1 MTPMPPKV
9 PNAPGTKLPLPP
21 KQVDLEIVDVGSRVQ
36 IESLMTQVESLK
48 EDNDSLK
55 NQVDHIRNHLN
66 TFEFATL
73 EHLAGRPE
81 SPSTTPSKVKKWTVI
96 GTIAASIIAA
106 SGAITAAVIN
116 NRTARASRQQQAE
129 VARQVVMDNQRSTSE
144 SFMAGVREGAKQ
156 AVIDMEKNKEIPPIK
171 KPEDKKKKAPTP
183 KPRVPSP

>member
-1 MTPMPPKV
+1 MPPKV

-36 IESLMTQVESLK
+36 IESLIAQVELLK

-81 SPSTTPSKVKKWTVI
+81 SPSTTPPNKIKKWTVI

-106 SGAITAAVIN
+106 TGAISAAVIN
-116 NRTARASRQQQAE
+116 NRTARASREQQAE
-129 VARQVVMDNQRSTSE
+129 VARQVVMNNQKSTSE

-156 AVIDMEKNKEIPPIK
+156 AVIDMEKNKEPPPIK
-171 KPEDKKKKAPTP
+171 KPDVITKKKKAPPP
-183 KPRVPSP
+183 KPVVPAP